1 MSLYEK
7 VNKIQTELNAP
18 KSQYNNFGKYSYR
31 NCEDILQAI
40 KPLLKSTGLLLIIE
54 DDVVMIGDRF
64 YIKATA
70 KLTDGE
76 SAISN
81 TAFARESLTKKGM
94 DDAQVTG
101 STSSYARKYALNG
114 LLCIDDNKDSD
125 TVNNFEYLLNEGS
138 AIEFYGFVSNLD
150 DATRDNLFNSAP
162 KGEKQKLKDAWRAKQ
177 NEGIKEINRLIADI
191 QSGDDEIKEEA
202 INSMSDAEKQIV
214 RAMMQAK
221 KQA

>member
-162 KGEKQKLKDAWRAKQ
+162 KGEKQKLKDAWRLKQ
-177 NEGIKEINRLIADI
+177 NEGIKEINRLIAEID
-191 QSGDDEIKEEA
+191 SGDDERKEDA
-202 INSMSDAEKQIV
+202 ISSMNEAEKETV
-214 RAMMQAK
+214 RAIMKARK
-221 KQA
+221 KA